1 MTHRPKDL
9 KSKLE
14 YTAILQNKNTRN
26 CNWALYSLGLA
37 VVLSLLLFIFYPSEK
52 ASTMSAKL
60 ETFSTKEKEDV
71 IASISKF
78 STSLYKVLSKSVGGS
93 ENVFVSPFSIA
104 TVLSMVHVGAKR
116 NTAAQLK
123 KVMHVTDI
131 EDEKVSAVL
140 GNLCQSL
147 KGDENYTLESAN
159 QMYVA
164 NNYPLA
170 EYFQM
175 SMKNHFGAVPEN
187 VDFTLDETRLNI
199 NKWVQD
205 FTQQKI
211 KDLIP
216 EGVLGDLT
224 RLTLVNAVYFKGNW
238 LHKFNAAI
246 TRPEPFYLGSKENSV
261 DANMMR
267 IETKLRS
274 GYLDNLDARVLELP
288 YVGGKL
294 SMFIILPN
302 KIEGMADLEAALTED
317 TFQTMDRAM
326 RSSKIEV
333 GLPKFKVEADVKIK
347 AVLTEM
353 GISDLFDENT
363 ADLSG
368 ISGRNELYVS
378 DAFHKAFI
386 EVNEE
391 GSEAAAATGMVANFR
406 MLELPTEPFICDHPF
421 IYLIRD
427 NSSKLTLFVGRLSQ
441 V

>member
-1 MTHRPKDL
+1 
-9 KSKLE
+9 
-14 YTAILQNKNTRN
+14 
-26 CNWALYSLGLA
+26 
-37 VVLSLLLFIFYPSEK
+37 
-52 ASTMSAKL
+52 MSAKL

-71 IASISKF
+71 IASLSKF

-170 EYFQM
+170 DYFQM

-267 IETKLRS
+267 IKTKFHS

-353 GISDLFDENT
+353 GITDLFDIDT

-368 ISGRNELYVS
+368 ISGINELYVS
-378 DAFHKAFI
+378 DAFHKAFV

-391 GSEAAAATGMVANFR
+391 GSEAAAATAAMI
-406 MLELPTEPFICDHPF
+406 ELRCLPPRTEPFICDHPF

-427 NSSKLTLFVGRLSQ
+427 NSSKLILFVGRLSQ

>member
-1 MTHRPKDL
+1 
-9 KSKLE
+9 
-14 YTAILQNKNTRN
+14 
-26 CNWALYSLGLA
+26 
-37 VVLSLLLFIFYPSEK
+37 
-52 ASTMSAKL
+52 
-60 ETFSTKEKEDV
+60 
-71 IASISKF
+71 
-78 STSLYKVLSKSVGGS
+78 
-93 ENVFVSPFSIA
+93 
-104 TVLSMVHVGAKR
+104 
-116 NTAAQLK
+116 
-123 KVMHVTDI
+123 
-131 EDEKVSAVL
+131 
-140 GNLCQSL
+140 
-147 KGDENYTLESAN
+147 
-159 QMYVA
+159 VA

-216 EGVLGDLT
+216 KGTFNDLT
-224 RLTLVNAVYFKGNW
+224 RLTMVNAVYFKGDW
-238 LHKFNAAI
+238 LHKFNAAF

-267 IETKLRS
+267 IKTEFHS

-326 RSSKIEV
+326 RSSEIEV

-353 GISDLFDENT
+353 GISDLFDNT

-368 ISGRNELYVS
+368 ISGTDELYVS

-391 GSEAAAATGMVANFR
+391 GSEAAAVAAAVIQLR
-406 MLELPTEPFICDHPF
+406 CLPPPTEPFICDHPF

-427 NSSKLTLFVGRLSQ
+427 NSSKLILFVGRLSQ